1 MNSDS
6 TNVASKEFVARM
18 AMMMAVLAL
27 SIDGMLPALDQIG
40 IDLGTKH
47 PNDNQL
53 VVSSIFLGMALGMMF
68 FGPIS
73 DSFGRKRAV
82 YLGMSIYLTGGI
94 IALVSPNF
102 TIMLIG
108 RVLQGIGGS
117 ACRIVTMA
125 MIRDK
130 FVGAE
135 MGRVMSLIMLV
146 FIMVPAFA
154 PSIGQFILLFS
165 GWRAIFGFL
174 FIYGLIGITWF
185 RFRQSETLPISK
197 RLSFSFQTI
206 KSGIIETATH
216 PIAFGYAMAAGAI
229 SGAFIGYL
237 SSAQQ
242 ILQIQYE
249 RGEAF
254 SIYFGV
260 LSIAFGVS
268 TYTNSRLVKKIP
280 MERLCLFAL
289 LFLSA
294 TSLLFF
300 FFARA
305 YEGHPPLPTMLGY
318 IVVTF
323 FCLGILFGS
332 FNALAVQP
340 LGHIAGV
347 ATSTIA
353 FMQTLLSV
361 GIGVTVGQLYNGTVL
376 PLVLGYLICSTI
388 SLLLVARLQKS
399 PLTNP

>member
-1 MNSDS
+1 MESVD
-6 TNVASKEFVARM
+6 KRFV
-18 AMMMAVLAL
+18 
-27 SIDGMLPALDQIG
+27 IG

-53 VVSSIFLGMALGMMF
+53 VVSAIFLGMALGMMF

-82 YLGMSIYLTGGI
+82 YLGMTIYLTGGI

-102 TIMLIG
+102 TFMLIG

-117 ACRIVTMA
+117 ACRIITMA
-125 MIRDK
+125 MIRDE
-130 FVGAE
+130 FSGAE

-154 PSIGQFILLFS
+154 PSIGQFILLFA

-185 RFRQSETLPISK
+185 RFRQPETLAIPN
-197 RLSFSFQTI
+197 RLSFSFHTI

-216 PIAFGYAMAAGAI
+216 PVALGYSVAAGAV

-242 ILQIQYE
+242 ILQIQYKL
-249 RGEAF
+249 GEAF
-254 SIYFGV
+254 PIYFGV
-260 LSIAFGVS
+260 LSIAFGIS
-268 TYTNSRLVKKIP
+268 TYTNSRLVKKFP
-280 MERLCLFAL
+280 MERLCLIAL
-289 LFLSA
+289 ILLSA
-294 TSLLFF
+294 VSLLFF

-305 YEGHPPLPTMLGY
+305 YGGHPLLPFTMGY
-318 IVVTF
+318 IMVTF

-361 GIGVTVGQLYNGTVL
+361 GIGATVGQLYNGTVL
-376 PLVLGYLICSTI
+376 PLVLGYLICGTF
-388 SLLLVARLQKS
+388 SLVVVSRFQN
-399 PLTNP
+399 NP